1 MSNNNEIEA
10 EIVYISQEN
19 EEETLLILKINKE
32 ISELSNYRKISLD
45 LIWWSYTG
53 LKVPNESIV
62 EENNLQ
68 YVVRN
73 RAGYLSK
80 ILVKVK
86 KQNERYS
93 IISNYT
99 SEELKELGYS
109 STEISNMKTINMYDE
124 VLVKPELSKV
134 K

>member
-53 LKVPNESIV
+53 LKVQMN
-62 EENNLQ
+62 Q
-68 YVVRN
+68 
-73 RAGYLSK
+73 
-80 ILVKVK
+80 
-86 KQNERYS
+86 
-93 IISNYT
+93 
-99 SEELKELGYS
+99 
-109 STEISNMKTINMYDE
+109 
-124 VLVKPELSKV
+124 
-134 K
+134 

>member
-86 KQNERYS
+86 NK
-93 IISNYT
+93 
-99 SEELKELGYS
+99 
-109 STEISNMKTINMYDE
+109 MKDTQLFQTIHQ
-124 VLVKPELSKV
+124 KS
-134 K
+134 